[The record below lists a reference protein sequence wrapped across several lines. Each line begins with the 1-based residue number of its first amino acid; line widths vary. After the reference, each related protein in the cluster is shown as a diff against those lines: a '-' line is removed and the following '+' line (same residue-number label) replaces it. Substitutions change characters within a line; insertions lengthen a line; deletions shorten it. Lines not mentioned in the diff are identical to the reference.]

1 MKYETVVCSE
11 MPMFPAQMVSLLQLS
26 NLDLVM
32 NELPAVEDLSASVDT
47 PRIILQCYLVRSD
60 LSGIDYSSSHLRPG
74 ENENRLLHT

>member
-32 NELPAVEDLSASVDT
+32 NELLQWRTCLPRLTHLALFCSA
-47 PRIILQCYLVRSD
+47 I
-60 LSGIDYSSSHLRPG
+60 
-74 ENENRLLHT
+74 